1 MCTIEVKITQNSEE
15 VTKIVKTADADSL
28 TSLLSNLQ
36 EAQQETN
43 EYLTTL
49 VEADKQ
55 PKATD
60 DTKAAAKRKIC
71 EPLEGNLQP

>member
-15 VTKIVKTADADSL
+15 ITKIVKTADADSL

-36 EAQQETN
+36 EAQKETN

-55 PKATD
+55 QNAD